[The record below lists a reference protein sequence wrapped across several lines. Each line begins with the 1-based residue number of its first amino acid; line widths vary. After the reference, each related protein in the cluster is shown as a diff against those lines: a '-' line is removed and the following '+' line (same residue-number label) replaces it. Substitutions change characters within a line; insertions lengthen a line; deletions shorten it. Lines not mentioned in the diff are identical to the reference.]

1 MAYLRFSS
9 VLLHP
14 LKPIT
19 IKKCNIPCQ
28 VSLQNNAFF
37 SFLIYNDLMTMMAIQ
52 ECNLHDKV
60 RTCYASKDGSK
71 NQENTDN
78 VCGNNT

>member
-1 MAYLRFSS
+1 MAYLRFFS

-14 LKPIT
+14 LKPIA
-19 IKKCNIPCQ
+19 IKKCNISDQ
-28 VSLQNNAFF
+28 VSLQNNALF
-37 SFLIYNDLMTMMAIQ
+37 SFLIHNDLMMMMAIQ
-52 ECNLHDKV
+52 MCNLHDKV
-60 RTCYASKDGSK
+60 RTCYSSKGGSK